1 MIHTVFNQHDD
12 TANHLFNPLPWPRS
26 GIVEVDGRRRFAKDV
41 PSCGYITL
49 SDQSDQSDTADT
61 SSTP

>member
-12 TANHLFNPLPWPRS
+12 TANHLFTPLPWPRS

-49 SDQSDQSDTADT
+49 SDQSDTADT
-61 SSTP
+61 STTP